1 LLLRHKVIRSASAIL
16 RAISSCTC
24 EDVLHLAVVALR
36 PGGKSVCVSTSW
48 ALMRR
53 RLPARE
59 LPADIGRPQL
69 LADLRGGH
77 LLVMIG
83 STVGREMFSPR
94 IFEAR

>member
-1 LLLRHKVIRSASAIL
+1 
-16 RAISSCTC
+16 
-24 EDVLHLAVVALR
+24 
-36 PGGKSVCVSTSW
+36 
-48 ALMRR
+48 MRR